1 MRRRAVLGFVL
12 GLTGCGSLTER
23 PYVERRS
30 WPLVVRRTVAAPA
43 DRRGPERRGPD
54 RRGPDRRG
62 PERRGPERR
71 GPVLLVRGVSAAPG
85 VDTRGLQWLQRDGSL
100 HVDYYEEWAVPPA
113 TSIESDLRQWLADS
127 GRFAAVVAPG
137 SRLDGDLVLEGT
149 LTAFRADLPAGT
161 ARVALGLVLL
171 DQRSSPAKILMQQ
184 DFSAETKLAGPDAP
198 AIAHGLQQALAE
210 VLAEIEAKVAT
221 YA

>member
-1 MRRRAVLGFVL
+1 MRRRVLL
-12 GLTGCGSLTER
+12 GLALGLAACGSLTER
-23 PYVERRS
+23 PYVERRQ

-43 DRRGPERRGPD
+43 
-54 RRGPDRRG
+54 
-62 PERRGPERR
+62 ERR
-71 GPVLLVRGVSAAPG
+71 GPVLLVRGVTAAPG

-113 TSIESDLRQWLADS
+113 TSIESDLRQWLADT

-137 SRLDGDLVLEGT
+137 SRLEGDLVLEGT
-149 LTAFRADLPAGT
+149 LTAFRADLAGGI

-171 DQRSSPAKILMQQ
+171 DQRSGSDKILMQQ
-184 DFSAETKLAGPDAP
+184 DFSAKTNLAGSDPP
-198 AIAHGLQQALAE
+198 AVARGLQQALAE
-210 VLAEIEAKVAT
+210 VLAEIETKVAT